1 MALSEDT
8 LRALTRRIIDELGPR
23 ATPDNVRAKVKAAV
37 ERMEQDRSDSG
48 DALPHFATSHL
59 GRAGTQIIVTV
70 YGKNRP
76 GVLAAVT
83 QCLAGFN
90 ANIVDV
96 SQKLMLDWF
105 TMILVVEAQGLSSS
119 FAELQKAL
127 KAVGEAHNMKIHAQ
141 HEDVFSAMHR
151 V

>member
-1 MALSEDT
+1 MAVSEET
-8 LRALTRRIIDELGPR
+8 LRTLTRRIIDELGPR
-23 ATPDNVRAKVKAAV
+23 ATPDNVREKVKAAV
-37 ERMEQDRSDSG
+37 ERMEMDRSTLSS
-48 DALPHFATSHL
+48 LPQFTASHL
-59 GRAGTQIIVTV
+59 SHKGSQIIVTV

-83 QCLAGFN
+83 QCLASFN

-105 TMILVVEAQGLSSS
+105 TMIIVVEAQGLSSA
-119 FAELQKAL
+119 FVELQKAL
-127 KAVGEAHNMKIHAQ
+127 KAVGESHAMQIHAQ
-141 HEDVFSAMHR
+141 HEDVFAAMHR

>member
-1 MALSEDT
+1 MAISEDT

-23 ATPDNVRAKVKAAV
+23 ATPDNVRTRVKAAIEQL
-37 ERMEQDRSDSG
+37 EREEGDRNP
-48 DALPHFATSHL
+48 LPHFATSHL
-59 GRAGTQIIVTV
+59 GRPGSQIIVTV

-96 SQKLMLDWF
+96 SQKLMQDWF

-119 FAELQKAL
+119 FAEVQKAL
-127 KAVGEAHNMKIHAQ
+127 KAVGEAHSMRIHAQ